1 MLVRAGVYYFDS
13 CSVIL
18 GSRKKPLCPPKWT
31 KLVALRYESRCVCVY
46 IHIHTHGIRSWL
58 SWIYLLCLLL
68 TKPNFG
74 KMLYYFAV
82 ALTERRQV
90 GLAPSALLLHEVGGV
105 FVPLKVNES
114 SEGWSPT
121 SHHTLFF
128 LRIYFPRH
136 YIKSLKNFAT
146 SFYYSLDHWLPV
158 FKSCKALLGFFEK
171 HRYGDLLT
179 GSEFCTRLRRAVRL
193 VAVLAPFPPFSNG
206 APLCFWSY
214 LGFMDVRFFLC
225 LFLSF
230 VIW

>member
-31 KLVALRYESRCVCVY
+31 KLVALRCESRCVCVY
-46 IHIHTHGIRSWL
+46 IHTHGIRSWL

-68 TKPNFG
+68 TKPNVG

-82 ALTERRQV
+82 ALTERHQV

-146 SFYYSLDHWLPV
+146 SSIT
-158 FKSCKALLGFFEK
+158 
-171 HRYGDLLT
+171 LLT
-179 GSEFCTRLRRAVRL
+179 L
-193 VAVLAPFPPFSNG
+193 VTS
-206 APLCFWSY
+206 
-214 LGFMDVRFFLC
+214 
-225 LFLSF
+225 
-230 VIW
+230 I